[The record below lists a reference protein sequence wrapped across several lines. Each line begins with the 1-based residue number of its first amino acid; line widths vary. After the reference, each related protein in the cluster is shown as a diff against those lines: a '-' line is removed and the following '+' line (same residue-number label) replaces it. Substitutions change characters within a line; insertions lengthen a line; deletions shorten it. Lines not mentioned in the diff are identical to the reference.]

1 MNQPVS
7 DARERGPLLPEQI
20 RALAYAQKRGTEAP
34 LDSIRTRVA
43 GTYSE
48 LEALIAA
55 VPAEVARERRSTSG
69 WSVQEVVDHLVESD
83 RRAVDQLG
91 RLLAGESVDTSI
103 PASLQSPRPLDRDW
117 TALRHE
123 LRTVHQGIL
132 DLLGAAT
139 DDLPLTATAPVQMV
153 VKCAGPDGALE
164 PVSWLERFD
173 WKAYAILLHAHNREH
188 IAQVE
193 RILSAPPAP
202 V

>member
-1 MNQPVS
+1 MS
-7 DARERGPLLPEQI
+7 LLPEQL
-20 RALAYAQKRGTEAP
+20 RALAYVRKRGTEAP

-48 LEALIAA
+48 LRALVEA

-91 RLLAGESVDTSI
+91 LLLAGESVDTPI

-117 TALRHE
+117 SALLHE
-123 LRTVHQGIL
+123 LRAVHQGIL
-132 DLLGAAT
+132 DLLAAAT

-153 VKCAGPDGALE
+153 VKCAGPDGTLT

-173 WKAYAILLHAHNREH
+173 WKAYSILLHAHNREH

-193 RILSAPPAP
+193 RILNAPPG
-202 V
+202 

>member
-1 MNQPVS
+1 MS
-7 DARERGPLLPEQI
+7 LLPEQQK
-20 RALAYAQKRGTEAP
+20 ALAYARKRGTEAP
-34 LDSIRTRVA
+34 LDSIRAKVA

-48 LEALIAA
+48 LRALVEA

-83 RRAVDQLG
+83 RQAVEQLG
-91 RLLAGESVDTSI
+91 LLLAGETVDAPI

-123 LRTVHQGIL
+123 LRDVHQDIL
-132 DLLGAAT
+132 ELLARAT

-153 VKCAGPDGALE
+153 VKCAGPDGVLQ

-173 WKAYAILLHAHNREH
+173 WKAYSILLHAHNREH
-188 IAQVE
+188 IAQIE
-193 RILSAPPAP
+193 RILNAPEGR
-202 V
+202 